1 MEDFQDP
8 QYCVQQ
14 FHDCRN
20 LAQVKRA
27 IQAAD
32 EAWTEA
38 FIERGGLDA
47 ILACLS
53 VLGEQDVDSMSDAM
67 PRLEVV
73 ACLRAVMNCRYG
85 LESLARRGGR
95 EGSHVG
101 KIALALNTNNMLLKI
116 QLFLVLSAI
125 SKHSKEGLQ
134 ATLDAL
140 DYYKTELCLRH
151 RYSVL
156 VQELTQTSAYPECQ
170 ATVMAFINYLLSSL
184 DDLQQRMRLRSELNA
199 LDLTDI
205 LGIMRYSDNAAL
217 SEQVQLYEAGV
228 VRDREQSAMP
238 GGVDITDHQQLF
250 TALFEKGHT
259 CQ

>member
-53 VLGEQDVDSMSDAM
+53 VLGEQDVDVSLSDAM

-101 KIALALNTNNMLLKI
+101 KIALGKALRRR
-116 QLFLVLSAI
+116 ARR
-125 SKHSKEGLQ
+125 KEVFQ
-134 ATLDAL
+134 TATILAG
-140 DYYKTELCLRH
+140 K
-151 RYSVL
+151 
-156 VQELTQTSAYPECQ
+156 
-170 ATVMAFINYLLSSL
+170 
-184 DDLQQRMRLRSELNA
+184 RLRLQFYDYIHVHTHN
-199 LDLTDI
+199 TVCYTI
-205 LGIMRYSDNAAL
+205 L
-217 SEQVQLYEAGV
+217 
-228 VRDREQSAMP
+228 
-238 GGVDITDHQQLF
+238 
-250 TALFEKGHT
+250 
-259 CQ
+259 